1 MIRMCRLLPVLLSLS
16 LVPLPAQDLLRGEV
30 RIELEPV
37 FGLNVDEEYP
47 LDRDT
52 AARRALE
59 EAALFYSAMIYGWSF
74 HYDVGEKAR
83 GISEEFE
90 LRPLGSIPWGDP
102 GLLATDARISGMKFS
117 LWTDY
122 RLNEAQK
129 RRLSMWRS
137 GTIRSAQA
145 LGHGPLGNPDGAG
158 EWLNVKK
165 AILEDAARAAVRAM
179 LRGSERNRPREVT
192 GFISLSAFPYY
203 FMDEGRWACSA
214 RFRVEVREIVPFAA
228 Y

>member
-1 MIRMCRLLPVLLSLS
+1 MCRILPILLSLQCA
-16 LVPLPAQDLLRGEV
+16 VLPAQDVLRGEV

-37 FGLNVDEEYP
+37 FGLSVDEKYP

-74 HYDVGEKAR
+74 HYDVGERAR
-83 GISEEFE
+83 GIPEEFE
-90 LRPLGSIPWGDP
+90 LEPLGSIPWGDP
-102 GLLATDARISGMKFS
+102 GLLATEARISGMKFS

-122 RLNEAQK
+122 RLTEAQK
-129 RRLSMWRS
+129 RRLDTWRS
-137 GTIRSAQA
+137 GRIRTAQA
-145 LGHGPLGNPDGAG
+145 LGRGPLGNPGGTD
-158 EWLNVKK
+158 EWLKVKK

-179 LRGSERNRPREVT
+179 LRGSERNRPKEAA

-214 RFRVEVREIVPFAA
+214 RFRVEIKEITPFAA